1 MVDVNNYEQKVIS
14 ASNDNRKIYG
24 SCKIKAF
31 LILQDIILSRR
42 KIRQIMIKNQL
53 VSKCTKFKIL

>member
-1 MVDVNNYEQKVIS
+1 MAIVDVNNYEQKVIS
-14 ASNDNRKIYG
+14 AFNANRKIYG

-42 KIRQIMIKNQL
+42 KIHQIMIKN
-53 VSKCTKFKIL
+53 

>member
-42 KIRQIMIKNQL
+42 KIHQLMI
-53 VSKCTKFKIL
+53 TIF